1 MKRQSYCGLCILLIL
16 LAACDATPVA
26 PTATPTPAATAP
38 PTAIPTPIPTWTP
51 TLPPTPTPVPPL
63 GVSIK
68 WPERVSALEPPS
80 VVVDIV
86 PPPGIAPVVIIRA
99 KVYDPTAQVYSTFD
113 FVRQS
118 GNRYVSTTPLRLSLN
133 APAGHWWL
141 VVEVK
146 STFDLIGERMLAFE
160 PAPIEYRALTDT
172 LPAGVSLRVPVAFTE
187 VITQGD
193 QYAGGRVW
201 QYGDGEIA
209 LWWAPGPTE
218 ALLFNTAIVMLEATH
233 DPEAP
238 PEVELVE
245 ETKWQGRTAF
255 HFQEQWP
262 GSAGGPAAAW
272 VIQGK
277 NYWLYVLRIR
287 AVGTDA
293 IPTLMQEIAATFAF
307 DED

>member
-1 MKRQSYCGLCILLIL
+1 MKRQYGILFCIVLIL
-16 LAACDATPVA
+16 LAACDPTSTPL
-26 PTATPTPAATAP
+26 PLTPTPAATLP
-38 PTAIPTPIPTWTP
+38 PTATPSPIPTWTP
-51 TLPPTPTPVPPL
+51 TLPPTPTPIPPL

-68 WPERVSALEPPS
+68 WPEFVSALEPPF
-80 VVVDIV
+80 VIADIV

-118 GNRYVSTTPLRLSLN
+118 GNRYLSTTPLRLSLD
-133 APAGHWWL
+133 APSGYWWL

-146 STFDLIGERMLAFE
+146 STFDLIGERMMSFE
-160 PAPIEYRALTDT
+160 PATIEFRALTET
-172 LPAGVSLRVPVAFTE
+172 LPAKVTLRVPLAFTE

-218 ALLFNTAIVMLEATH
+218 ALLYNNAIVMLEATH
-233 DPEAP
+233 DPESP
-238 PEVELVE
+238 PEAQLVE
-245 ETKWQGRTAF
+245 ETKWQGRTTF

-262 GSAGGPAAAW
+262 GSAGGPAEAW
-272 VIQGK
+272 VIQDK
-277 NYWLYVLRIR
+277 NFWLYVLRAR

-293 IPTLMQEIAATFAF
+293 IPALMQEIAATFAF
-307 DED
+307 DGN